1 MDHVKGDATSPVIV
15 HAHVYHD
22 ALRERRIAVRF
33 SDGTEID
40 KPLAEIITSALRSE
54 IAMPDMNESGWTPE
68 QALRFYATGKH
79 FDVVEGRTRILDTGA
94 VASDALKGLSAEYAA
109 GKGTSVSATAES
121 LTTETADSVER
132 YRLALQLLWELHGQ
146 KEVHLGMER
155 HSGVAQHCA
164 SCICWA
170 ALNDEVDVKTLK
182 VELEILR
189 APHKDRHHE

>member
-1 MDHVKGDATSPVIV
+1 MSGPNFCSRCGCDPHTYLERGCSATPCPMK
-15 HAHVYHD
+15 
-22 ALRERRIAVRF
+22 
-33 SDGTEID
+33 SD
-40 KPLAEIITSALRSE
+40 TSRSE
-54 IAMPDMNESGWTPE
+54 TGTLDMSEKARLKDAEDDVLRLHGEKMKFFERTIVLERELAAMTRDRDARAREACT
-68 QALRFYATGKH
+68 A
-79 FDVVEGRTRILDTGA
+79 EGRTGC
-94 VASDALKGLSAEYAA
+94 SFAL
-109 GKGTSVSATAES
+109 SATAKS

-170 ALNDEVDVKTLK
+170 ALNGEVDVETLK